1 MLEGQLDEALLSLE
15 NLKDV
20 LSHYGETAE
29 FVVRP
34 LGYVLLVSAL
44 ENDSLNPGR
53 IELLAKVYE
62 KAGLDFEKEFGA
74 LLALEEDKK
83 LATLKEKGEIPLR
96 EYDEEIRKFAGP
108 LYQKRRKW
116 VAYQDN
122 LMLIADAFGSAER
135 VYPEWPNNALVRPVF
150 EKLVQPIIDLNEK

>member
-62 KAGLDFEKEFGA
+62 KAGLDFEKEFGVTLP
-74 LLALEEDKK
+74 LLSMGMSGD
-83 LATLKEKGEIPLR
+83 
-96 EYDEEIRKFAGP
+96 FANAVSHGSTIVRIGTAIFG
-108 LYQKRRKW
+108 RR
-116 VAYQDN
+116 
-122 LMLIADAFGSAER
+122 
-135 VYPEWPNNALVRPVF
+135 
-150 EKLVQPIIDLNEK
+150 